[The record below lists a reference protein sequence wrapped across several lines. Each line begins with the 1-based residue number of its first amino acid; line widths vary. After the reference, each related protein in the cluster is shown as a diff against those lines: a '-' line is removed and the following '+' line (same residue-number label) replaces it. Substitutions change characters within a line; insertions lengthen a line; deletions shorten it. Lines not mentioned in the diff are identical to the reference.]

1 MKKTGDSIGIVKEI
15 DKLGRI
21 VIPKELR
28 ELYGLANHVEVVPT
42 ENGIILRNPKYK
54 LVKISDVADTTQKT

>member
-1 MKKTGDSIGIVKEI
+1 MKKTGDNIGIVKEI

-28 ELYGLANHVEVVPT
+28 ELYGLANYVEVVPT

-54 LVKISDVADTTQKT
+54 LVKISDVSDTMQKT